1 MFPSLSHIKE
11 FYYTISIIN
20 YMICLFFLQTYVN
33 LKEYD
38 NTLYGNIENLKVE

>member
-20 YMICLFFLQTYVN
+20 YMICLFFSTDVRQPQRIRQYFVR
-33 LKEYD
+33 KC
-38 NTLYGNIENLKVE
+38 